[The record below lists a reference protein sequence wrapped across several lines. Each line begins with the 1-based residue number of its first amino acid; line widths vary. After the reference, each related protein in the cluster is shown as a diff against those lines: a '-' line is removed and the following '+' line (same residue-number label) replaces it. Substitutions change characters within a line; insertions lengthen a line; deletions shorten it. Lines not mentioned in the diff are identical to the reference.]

1 MYIRDFKKRLHM
13 TQSEFA
19 QMLGIRQANISM
31 YENRK
36 LKPTCELIA
45 KLIEKFNANPNFFSL
60 TKNLIYM
67 QVYTKMKFRRN

>member
-1 MYIRDFKKRLHM
+1 M

-60 TKNLIYM
+60 TKNLI
-67 QVYTKMKFRRN
+67 